1 MKKEDVEAILEQG
14 DLGPIEGY
22 LDAVATE
29 KRLPVLAIGMCLLRM
44 EEAARP
50 LRALVARA
58 ANGEALSD
66 DEVTL
71 LFRGLYIL
79 GGARDTEVC
88 QDLLRLLR
96 RPEAELDDLLGDV
109 LTESMACIVAGVFDG
124 DVEALLGMVSDRSI
138 DQFVREQILCAATF
152 LTWNGSIPHA
162 RMRHLLVAFVEDQ
175 LAEDEDQAWYGWQQA
190 IALLGMRELAPLVH
204 RAIDEGRIPDWMLAR
219 SEFDDMLAD
228 AERRPE
234 DATRFKDVNL
244 GYIDDVADAL
254 AWNDYDDAT
263 DQLSDEDLDTEWIPT
278 EPVRN
283 PFRNVGRN
291 DPCPCGSGKKYKKC
305 CLANQN

>member
-1 MKKEDVEAILEQG
+1 
-14 DLGPIEGY
+14 
-22 LDAVATE
+22 
-29 KRLPVLAIGMCLLRM
+29 
-44 EEAARP
+44 
-50 LRALVARA
+50 
-58 ANGEALSD
+58 
-66 DEVTL
+66 
-71 LFRGLYIL
+71 
-79 GGARDTEVC
+79 
-88 QDLLRLLR
+88 
-96 RPEAELDDLLGDV
+96 
-109 LTESMACIVAGVFDG
+109 MACIVAGVFDG

-138 DQFVREQILCAATF
+138 DQFVREQILRAATF
-152 LTWNGSIPHA
+152 LTWNGSIRHD
-162 RMRHLLVAFVEDQ
+162 RMRRLLVAFVEDQ

-204 RAIDEGRIPDWMLAR
+204 RAIDEGRIPDWMLVR
-219 SEFDDMLAD
+219 REFDDTLTD

-254 AWNDYDDAT
+254 AWTDYDDAT

-305 CLANQN
+305 CLADQS

>member
-1 MKKEDVEAILEQG
+1 MKKEDVEAILERG

-58 ANGEALSD
+58 ANSEVLSD

-96 RPEAELDDLLGDV
+96 
-109 LTESMACIVAGVFDG
+109 
-124 DVEALLGMVSDRSI
+124 
-138 DQFVREQILCAATF
+138 
-152 LTWNGSIPHA
+152 
-162 RMRHLLVAFVEDQ
+162 
-175 LAEDEDQAWYGWQQA
+175 
-190 IALLGMRELAPLVH
+190 
-204 RAIDEGRIPDWMLAR
+204 
-219 SEFDDMLAD
+219 
-228 AERRPE
+228 
-234 DATRFKDVNL
+234 
-244 GYIDDVADAL
+244 
-254 AWNDYDDAT
+254 
-263 DQLSDEDLDTEWIPT
+263 
-278 EPVRN
+278 
-283 PFRNVGRN
+283 
-291 DPCPCGSGKKYKKC
+291 
-305 CLANQN
+305 